1 MPTAWREASPT
12 RPDLTPPSGEPT
24 GANATLC
31 LLRIVPMRT
40 DAPQRRR
47 AAKEPSNAFI
57 AKAINMTSHAAT
69 WTSERV
75 EQLKSCFNAG
85 LSCSQIANEIGVSR
99 NAVIGKMNR
108 LGLSRPKDLIAGLP
122 KRARG
127 ARSLRENGL
136 REKSLRA
143 KAWRPRLWDGGAA
156 EDSILMAEG
165 AERSAEA
172 IPGGP
177 GCSLLELSQGTCRWP
192 IGQPGDEHFTYCG
205 HAAIEGLPYCPGH
218 ARLAY
223 RAGGRQRSGARP

>member
-57 AKAINMTSHAAT
+57 PKAINMTSHAAT

-85 LSCSQIANEIGVSR
+85 LSCSQIAHEIGVSR

-122 KRARG
+122 KRERA
-127 ARSLRENGL
+127 A
-136 REKSLRA
+136 KSLRA
-143 KAWRPRLWDGGAA
+143 KAWRPRPWDGAAA
-156 EDSILMAEG
+156 EGTILIAESS
-165 AERSAEA
+165 EPSAEA

-177 GCSLLELSQGTCRWP
+177 GCSLLELRHGTCRWP
-192 IGQPGDEHFTYCG
+192 IGRPGDEHFTYCG